1 MEPGY
6 FLSGPKDRAHVVGTA
21 RGITKLY
28 GVAAEDGGLAHQRAP
43 RVRSMGARTITPAS
57 WSPLTSTLP
66 RGPAAVVDVDHVSPA
81 ASGIAPRVQIP
92 RVLGP
97 RRNHCTCRDAA
108 RDGDG
113 HQSLFLVFLL
123 YCPRAFVPL
132 SPRCLQ
138 RKRRGEER
146 ERRGGRDCFASEASK
161 FRGRRRG
168 ARRAGGEALPAWET
182 YAPVQPT
189 CRCGRRVI
197 PLATNGRELF
207 RGSQVH
213 TTSGRHRRRCSLRHG
228 RRRRGRRV
236 LGVGAEAT
244 QVGDEAVPRGER
256 SRASVSGG
264 RPRWKAAEAGA
275 HRVRPVPTRR
285 RRGR

>member
-1 MEPGY
+1 
-6 FLSGPKDRAHVVGTA
+6 VVGTA

-28 GVAAEDGGLAHQRAP
+28 GVAADDGGLAHQRAP
-43 RVRSMGARTITPAS
+43 RVRSMGARAITPAS

-138 RKRRGEER
+138 RKRRGEE
-146 ERRGGRDCFASEASK
+146 EGTVSRRKRRNFEGDDVVLGGRAEKLCPL
-161 FRGRRRG
+161 GRRTR
-168 ARRAGGEALPAWET
+168 L
-182 YAPVQPT
+182 
-189 CRCGRRVI
+189 
-197 PLATNGRELF
+197 
-207 RGSQVH
+207 
-213 TTSGRHRRRCSLRHG
+213 CSLR
-228 RRRRGRRV
+228 
-236 LGVGAEAT
+236 AA
-244 QVGDEAVPRGER
+244 VGDG
-256 SRASVSGG
+256 
-264 RPRWKAAEAGA
+264 
-275 HRVRPVPTRR
+275 
-285 RRGR
+285 

>member
-1 MEPGY
+1 
-6 FLSGPKDRAHVVGTA
+6 VGTA

-43 RVRSMGARTITPAS
+43 RVRSMGARAITPAS

-138 RKRRGEER
+138 RKRRGEGE
-146 ERRGGRDCFASEASK
+146 ERRKGLFRVGSVEISRATTWCTAGGRRSFA
-161 FRGRRRG
+161 RLGDV
-168 ARRAGGEALPAWET
+168 RACAAYVPLWET
-182 YAPVQPT
+182 GNPSCHQWPRTVSRKPGPHHLRPPPPPLQSPP
-189 CRCGRRVI
+189 RPPPSWPSRPRRW
-197 PLATNGRELF
+197 
-207 RGSQVH
+207 
-213 TTSGRHRRRCSLRHG
+213 
-228 RRRRGRRV
+228 
-236 LGVGAEAT
+236 
-244 QVGDEAVPRGER
+244 
-256 SRASVSGG
+256 SGG
-264 RPRWKAAEAGA
+264 DAGW
-275 HRVRPVPTRR
+275 R
-285 RRGR
+285 